1 MRIQFKTEGGIA
13 YFPGLSK
20 PVTIDTN
27 ELPAK
32 EANELEQLIEA
43 ADFFDLP
50 ADFAPP
56 RGAADYRQYTISVT
70 APGRTH
76 TTRLVDPIEDPNV
89 QALVDYLEDKAREL
103 RMSS

>member
-20 PVTIDTN
+20 PATIDTN

-43 ADFFDLP
+43 ADFFDLL

-56 RGAADYRQYTISVT
+56 RGADYRQYTISVT
-70 APGRTH
+70 ALGHTH

-89 QALVDYLEDKAREL
+89 QALVDYLEVKAREL
-103 RMSS
+103 RMS